1 MKGFFT
7 TANADYGTLVL
18 RLAAGAAMLPHGI
31 PKVMG
36 FEGTMGFL
44 TGAGIPWI
52 IALLVIVGESVGA
65 VALMLGF
72 CTRFCAASLAVIMIG
87 AIVFH
92 AGKGDG
98 FETAMLFLLMY
109 VPLVINGAGAL
120 SLDAIIAKKLK

>member
-1 MKGFFT
+1 MKGFFST
-7 TANADYGTLVL
+7 SAVDYGTLVL

-52 IALLVIVGESVGA
+52 IALLVIVGESIGA
-65 VALMLGF
+65 IALILGF

-92 AGKGDG
+92 VGKGDG

-120 SLDAIIAKKLK
+120 SLDSIIAKKLK

>member
-1 MKGFFT
+1 MKGFFST
-7 TANADYGTLVL
+7 SAADYGTFVL

-31 PKVMG
+31 PKLTG

-65 VALMLGF
+65 IALILGF
-72 CTRFCAASLAVIMIG
+72 CTRFCAASLAVIMVG

-92 AGKGDG
+92 ASKGDG